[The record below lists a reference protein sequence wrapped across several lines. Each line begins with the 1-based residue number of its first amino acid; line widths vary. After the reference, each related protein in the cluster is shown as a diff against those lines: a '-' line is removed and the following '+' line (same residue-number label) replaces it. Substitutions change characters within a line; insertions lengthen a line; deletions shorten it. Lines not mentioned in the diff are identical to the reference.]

1 MGFFQHLEELRKRL
15 IVSLLAVFV
24 GFLAAWAFAPR
35 IFDFLAVP
43 IRGVLPPGQN
53 LAYTTLTEPFLMYF
67 RVALLAGTL
76 LSAPVVI
83 WQVWLFISPA
93 LYRREKKYV
102 VPFVTFGALFF
113 FSGCAFAY
121 YEAFPLVVGFLVKVG
136 QPFQAVITINEYL
149 SLATKLIL
157 GLGIC
162 FEMPILIF
170 FLARLGIVSEIWL
183 LKKFK
188 YAVLIIFIVAAIITP
203 TPDVATQ
210 CVFALPMIGL
220 YLLGILIAF
229 IFRRRAARRRTG
241 LRSGLLGRASS
252 FFAQDRGLCV
262 TMPLWPLRFR
272 IISMNSRAAPRPPG
286 LFSTTEA

>member
-1 MGFFQHLEELRKRL
+1 MTFNPRELIGAAPSAQKEDEELPRMGFFQHLEELRRRL
-15 IVSLLAVFV
+15 IVSIVAVFI
-24 GFLAAWAFAPR
+24 GFLACWYFAPAL
-35 IFDFLAVP
+35 FDFLAVP
-43 IRGVLPPGQN
+43 IRRALPPGQK
-53 LAYTTLTEPFLMYF
+53 LSYTTLTEPFLMYF
-67 RVALLAGTL
+67 RVALLAGSL
-76 LSAPVVI
+76 LAAPVVL
-83 WQVWLFISPA
+83 WQIWLFISPA

-136 QPFQAVITINEYL
+136 EPFQAVITINEYL
-149 SLATKLIL
+149 SVATKLIL
-157 GLGIC
+157 GLGLC

-170 FLARLGIVSEIWL
+170 FLARIGLVTEVWL

-188 YAVLIIFIVAAIITP
+188 YAVLIIFIIAAVITP

-229 IFRRRAARRRTG
+229 LFRKRAA
-241 LRSGLLGRASS
+241 
-252 FFAQDRGLCV
+252 
-262 TMPLWPLRFR
+262 
-272 IISMNSRAAPRPPG
+272 
-286 LFSTTEA
+286 

>member
-1 MGFFQHLEELRKRL
+1 VA
-15 IVSLLAVFV
+15 IFV

-43 IRGVLPPGQN
+43 IRRVLPPGQN
-53 LAYTTLTEPFLMYF
+53 LSYTTLTEPFLMYF

-76 LSAPVVI
+76 LSAPIVI

-136 QPFQAVITINEYL
+136 EPFQAVITINEYL

-188 YAVLIIFIVAAIITP
+188 YAVLIIFIIAAIITP

-229 IFRRRAARRRTG
+229 IFRRRA
-241 LRSGLLGRASS
+241 SP
-252 FFAQDRGLCV
+252 AQAG
-262 TMPLWPLRFR
+262 
-272 IISMNSRAAPRPPG
+272 S
-286 LFSTTEA
+286 